1 MKSDRIYLD
10 VECYKDYFLV
20 SFLRESTGNILD
32 IELHADLPLDKEKLA
47 AIMGKNQTISFNG
60 NGYDLYM
67 ITAALKGFPNE
78 KLKTFSDKIIKSNL
92 PSWRIAKDHGIH
104 IPSRWD
110 HIDVMDVAPG
120 IASLKIY
127 GGRLGAP
134 KLQDLPIKPDDSI
147 TPELR
152 EPIRCYCHNDLYTTQ
167 YLSNKLIKQIELR
180 ESMSDQYGVDLRS
193 KSDAQIAETVIKS
206 ELEKMTGKT
215 YRRFEAPDDYGFHY
229 KDPGIIEFKT
239 EKLKAIFKNILAHK
253 FELSGNGSVKMPD
266 FLKKE
271 PIEFDGAKYQMG
283 IGGLHSCEKKQYIKP
298 SSKQLLFDIDVA
310 SYYPNII
317 LQQRMAPKSMGAQFL
332 KVYQSI
338 VDRRIKAKKRVGEI
352 EKELAD
358 LKRRLKMDNSEILK
372 KIEALESELAYQ
384 KAQTNTLK
392 ISINGSFGK
401 LGSKW
406 STLYAPELLIQ
417 TTITGQLALLM
428 LIESLAEKGIK
439 TVSANTDGV
448 VVLCDKDQEQT
459 VEEIVF
465 DWELTTSYTLERTDY
480 AALASRDVNNYL
492 AVKPDGSTK
501 GKGVFAPAGLSKN
514 PDTLIVYK
522 AVADFI
528 SKGVGIEQTIKECKD
543 VRQFV
548 KVRQV
553 KGGAIWRGE
562 ELGKATRFYYSSDIP
577 NDECLRYAI
586 NGNKVPMSDGARPIM
601 DLPDNPPTDIDYKRY
616 IDGAKQLLKE
626 CGYA

>member
-10 VECYKDYFLV
+10 TECYRDYFLV

-32 IELHADLPLDKEKLA
+32 LEYHADQPLDKKKLA
-47 AIMGKNQTISFNG
+47 AVMGKNQTISFNG

-67 ITAALKGFPNE
+67 IVAALKGFSNE
-78 KLKTFSDKIIKSNL
+78 ALKRLSDKMIKSNQA
-92 PSWRIAKDHGIH
+92 SWRIAKDHDIY
-104 IPSRWD
+104 IPARWD
-110 HIDVMDVAPG
+110 HIDIMDVAPG
-120 IASLKIY
+120 MASLKIY

-134 KLQDLPIKPDDSI
+134 KLQDLPIRPDDSI

-152 EPIRCYCHNDLYTTQ
+152 EPMRLYCHNDLYTTQ
-167 YLSNKLIKQIELR
+167 MLCNKLIKQIELR
-180 ESMSDQYGVDLRS
+180 ESMSEQYGVDLRS

-206 ELEKMTGKT
+206 ELEKMTNKT
-215 YRRFEAPDDYGFHY
+215 YRRFEAPDDYGFRY
-229 KDPGIIEFKT
+229 KNPGVIEFKT
-239 EKLKAIFKNILAHK
+239 EKLKTIFKNILVHK
-253 FELSGNGSVKMPD
+253 FELSANGSVKMPD

-271 PIEFDGAKYQMG
+271 PIEFDGARYQMG
-283 IGGLHSCEKKQYIKP
+283 IGGLHSCEKQQYIKP
-298 SSKQLLFDIDVA
+298 SSNQLLFDIDVA

-317 LQQRMAPKSMGAQFL
+317 LQQRMAPKSMGAPFL

-338 VDRRIKAKKRVGEI
+338 VDRRIKAKKAGDKVV
-352 EKELAD
+352 AD
-358 LKRRLKMDNSEILK
+358 
-372 KIEALESELAYQ
+372 
-384 KAQTNTLK
+384 TLK
-392 ISINGSFGK
+392 IVVNGSFGK

-428 LIESLAEKGIK
+428 LIEALAEKGVK

-448 VVLCDKDQEQT
+448 VVLCDKGQEQT

-480 AALASRDVNNYL
+480 SAIASRDVNNYL

-501 GKGVFAPAGLSKN
+501 GKGVFATPGLSKN
-514 PDTLIVYK
+514 PDAMIIYK
-522 AVADFI
+522 AVAEHVANGTPIDRT
-528 SKGVGIEQTIKECKD
+528 VIECRDIK
-543 VRQFV
+543 QFV

-553 KGGAIWRGE
+553 KGGAIWRGQ
-562 ELGKATRFYYSSDIP
+562 ELGKATRFYYSGDIP
-577 NDECLRYAI
+577 ESECLRYVL

-601 DLPDNPPTDIDYKRY
+601 DLPDELPADIDYQRY
-616 IDGAKQLLKE
+616 IDSANQLLKDI
-626 CGYA
+626 GYVN

>member
-10 VECYKDYFLV
+10 VECYIDYFLV

-32 IELHADLPLDKEKLA
+32 IEYHADKPLDKKKLA

-67 ITAALKGFPNE
+67 IFAALKGFSNAALK
-78 KLKTFSDKIIKSNL
+78 KLSDKIIKSNQA
-92 PSWRIAKDHGIH
+92 SWRIAKDFDIH
-104 IPSRWD
+104 IPARWD
-110 HIDVMDVAPG
+110 HIDIMDVAPG
-120 IASLKIY
+120 MVSLKIY

-147 TPELR
+147 TPDLR
-152 EPIRCYCHNDLYTTQ
+152 EPMRLYCHNDLRTTQ
-167 YLSNKLIKQIELR
+167 MLCNKLVKQIELR
-180 ESMSDQYGVDLRS
+180 ESMSEQYGVDLRS

-215 YRRFEAPDDYGFHY
+215 YRRFEAPDNYDFRY
-229 KDPGIIEFKT
+229 KDSGIIEFKT
-239 EKLKAIFKNILAHK
+239 EKLKSIFKSILAHK

-271 PIEFDGAKYQMG
+271 PIEFDGARYQMG
-283 IGGLHSCEKKQYIKP
+283 IGGLHSCEKQQYVKP
-298 SSKQLLFDIDVA
+298 SSNQLLFDIDVA

-317 LQQRMAPKSMGAQFL
+317 LQQRMAPKSMGAPFL

-338 VDRRIKAKKRVGEI
+338 VDRRIKAKKAGDKVV
-352 EKELAD
+352 AD
-358 LKRRLKMDNSEILK
+358 
-372 KIEALESELAYQ
+372 
-384 KAQTNTLK
+384 TLK
-392 ISINGSFGK
+392 IVVNGSFGK

-428 LIESLAEKGIK
+428 LIEALAEKGVK

-480 AALASRDVNNYL
+480 SAIASRDVNNYL

-501 GKGVFAPAGLSKN
+501 GKGVFASPGLSKN
-514 PDTLIVYK
+514 PDALIVYN
-522 AVADFI
+522 AVANYVANGTPIVRTVVECRD
-528 SKGVGIEQTIKECKD
+528 IK
-543 VRQFV
+543 QFV

-553 KGGAIWRGE
+553 KGGAIWRDE
-562 ELGKATRFYYSSDIP
+562 ELGKATRFYYSADIP
-577 NDECLRYAI
+577 ESECLRYVL
-586 NGNKVPMSDGARPIM
+586 NGNKVPMSDGARPLM
-601 DLPDNPPTDIDYKRY
+601 DLPDEFPNDVDYHRY
-616 IDGAKQLLKE
+616 IQSANQLLKDI
-626 CGYA
+626 GYVN

>member
-10 VECYKDYFLV
+10 VECYRDYFLA
-20 SFLRESTGNILD
+20 SFLRESTAKKLD
-32 IELHADLPLDKEKLA
+32 IEYHADQPLDKKKLA
-47 AIMGKNQTISFNG
+47 AVMGKNQTISFNG

-67 ITAALKGFPNE
+67 ITAALKGFSNE
-78 KLKTFSDKIIKSNL
+78 ALKKLSDKIIKSNQA
-92 PSWRIAKDHGIH
+92 SWRIAKDFDIY
-104 IPSRWD
+104 IPDRWN
-110 HIDVMDVAPG
+110 HIDIMDVAPG
-120 IASLKIY
+120 MASLKIY

-134 KLQDLPIKPDDSI
+134 KLQDLPIKPDNSI

-152 EPIRCYCHNDLYTTQ
+152 EPMRRYCHNDLYTTQ
-167 YLSNKLIKQIELR
+167 LLCNKLIKQIELR
-180 ESMSDQYGVDLRS
+180 ESMSEQYDVDLRS

-215 YRRFEAPDDYGFHY
+215 YRRFEAPDDYGFRY

-239 EKLKAIFKNILAHK
+239 EKLKAIFKSILAHK
-253 FELSGNGSVKMPD
+253 FELSANGSVKMPD

-271 PIEFDGAKYQMG
+271 PIEFDGANYQMG
-283 IGGLHSCEKKQYIKP
+283 IGGLHSCEKQQYVKP
-298 SSKQLLFDIDVA
+298 SSNQLLFDIDVA

-317 LQQRMAPKSMGAQFL
+317 LQQRMAPKSMGAPFL

-338 VDRRIKAKKRVGEI
+338 VDRRIKAKKAGDKVV
-352 EKELAD
+352 AD
-358 LKRRLKMDNSEILK
+358 
-372 KIEALESELAYQ
+372 
-384 KAQTNTLK
+384 TLK
-392 ISINGSFGK
+392 IVVNGSFGK

-428 LIESLAEKGIK
+428 LIEALAEKGVK

-448 VVLCDKDQEQT
+448 VVLCDKEQEQT

-480 AALASRDVNNYL
+480 SAIASRDVNNYL

-501 GKGVFAPAGLSKN
+501 GKGVFASPGLSKN
-514 PDTLIVYK
+514 PDTMIVYK
-522 AVADFI
+522 AVAEHVANGTPIDRT
-528 SKGVGIEQTIKECKD
+528 VIECRDIK
-543 VRQFV
+543 QFV

-553 KGGAIWRGE
+553 KGGAVWRGQ
-562 ELGKATRFYYSSDIP
+562 ELGKATRFYYSGDIP
-577 NDECLRYAI
+577 ECECLRYAL
-586 NGNKVPMSDGARPIM
+586 NGNKVPMSDGARPLM
-601 DLPDNPPTDIDYKRY
+601 DLPDEFPYDVDYYRY
-616 IDGAKQLLKE
+616 IQSANQLLKDI
-626 CGYA
+626 GYA

>member
-1 MKSDRIYLD
+1 MKPDRIYLD
-10 VECYKDYFLV
+10 VECYIDYFLV

-32 IELHADLPLDKEKLA
+32 IEYHADQPLDKKKLA
-47 AIMGKNQTISFNG
+47 AVVGKNQTISFNG

-67 ITAALKGFPNE
+67 IVAALKGFSNE
-78 KLKTFSDKIIKSNL
+78 ALKKLSDKIIKSNQAH
-92 PSWRIAKDHGIH
+92 WRIAKDFDIY
-104 IPSRWD
+104 IPARWD
-110 HIDVMDVAPG
+110 HIDIMDVPLG
-120 IASLKIY
+120 MASLKIY

-147 TPELR
+147 TPDLR
-152 EPIRCYCHNDLYTTQ
+152 EPMRLYCHNDLYTTQ
-167 YLSNKLIKQIELR
+167 MLCNKLIKQIELR
-180 ESMSDQYGVDLRS
+180 ESMSEQYGVDLRS

-215 YRRFEAPDDYGFHY
+215 YRRFEAPDDYGFKY

-253 FELSGNGSVKMPD
+253 FELYRNGSVG
-266 FLKKE
+266 FGTLKKE

-283 IGGLHSCEKKQYIKP
+283 IGGLHSCEKQQYIKP
-298 SSKQLLFDIDVA
+298 SSNQLLFDIDVA

-317 LQQRMAPKSMGAQFL
+317 LQQRMAPKSMGAPFL

-338 VDRRIKAKKRVGEI
+338 VDRRIKAKKAGDKVV
-352 EKELAD
+352 AD
-358 LKRRLKMDNSEILK
+358 
-372 KIEALESELAYQ
+372 
-384 KAQTNTLK
+384 TLK
-392 ISINGSFGK
+392 IVVNGSFGK

-428 LIESLAEKGIK
+428 LIEALAEKGVK

-448 VVLCDKDQEQT
+448 VVLCDKEQEQT

-480 AALASRDVNNYL
+480 SAIASRDVNNYL

-501 GKGVFAPAGLSKN
+501 GKGVFASPGLSKN
-514 PDTLIVYK
+514 PDAMIIYK
-522 AVADFI
+522 AVAEHVTNGTPIDRT
-528 SKGVGIEQTIKECKD
+528 VIECRDIK
-543 VRQFV
+543 QFV

-553 KGGAIWRGE
+553 KGGAVWRGE
-562 ELGKATRFYYSSDIP
+562 ELGKATRFYYSADIP
-577 NDECLRYAI
+577 EGECLRYVL
-586 NGNKVPMSDGARPIM
+586 NGNKVPMSDGARPLM
-601 DLPDNPPTDIDYKRY
+601 DLPDEFPDDVDHYRY
-616 IDGAKQLLKE
+616 IQSANQLLKDI
-626 CGYA
+626 GYA

>member
-1 MKSDRIYLD
+1 MKPDRIYLD
-10 VECYKDYFLV
+10 VECYKNYFLV

-32 IELHADLPLDKEKLA
+32 IEYHADQPLDKKKLA
-47 AIMGKNQTISFNG
+47 AVMGKNQTVSFNG

-67 ITAALKGFPNE
+67 ITAALKGYSNE
-78 KLKTFSDKIIKSNL
+78 KLKSFSDKMIKSNL
-92 PSWRIAKDHGIH
+92 PSWRIAKDHEIYV
-104 IPSRWD
+104 PRKWD

-120 IASLKIY
+120 VASLKIY
-127 GGRLGAP
+127 GGRLGAT

-152 EPIRCYCHNDLYTTQ
+152 KPMRLYCHNDLYTTQ
-167 YLSNKLIKQIELR
+167 LLCNTLTKQIELR

-193 KSDAQIAETVIKS
+193 KSDAQIAETIIKS

-215 YRRFEAPDDYGFHY
+215 YRRFEAPDDYGFRY

-271 PIEFDGAKYQMG
+271 PIQFDGAKYQMG
-283 IGGLHSCEKKQYIKP
+283 IGGLHSCEKQQYVKP
-298 SSKQLLFDIDVA
+298 SSNQLLFDIDVA

-317 LQQRMAPKSMGAQFL
+317 LQQRMAPKSMGAPFL

-338 VDRRIKAKKRVGEI
+338 VDRRMKAKKAGNKPV
-352 EKELAD
+352 AD
-358 LKRRLKMDNSEILK
+358 
-372 KIEALESELAYQ
+372 
-384 KAQTNTLK
+384 TLK
-392 ISINGSFGK
+392 IAVNGSFGK
-401 LGSKW
+401 LGSRW

-428 LIESLAEKGIK
+428 LIESLAEKGVK
-439 TVSANTDGV
+439 TMSANTDGI

-480 AALASRDVNNYL
+480 AAIASRDVNNYL

-501 GKGVFAPAGLSKN
+501 GKGVFAQASLSKN

-522 AVADFI
+522 SVADFI

-543 VRQFV
+543 VKQFV

-553 KGGAIWRGE
+553 KGGAIWRGA
-562 ELGKATRFYYSSDIP
+562 ELGKATRFYYSSNIP
-577 NDECLRYAI
+577 DDECLRYVL
-586 NGNKVPMSDGARPIM
+586 NGNKVPTSDGARPLM
-601 DLPDNPPTDIDYKRY
+601 DLPDELPTDIDYQRY
-616 IDGAKQLLKE
+616 IESAEKLLKE

>member
-1 MKSDRIYLD
+1 MKLDRIYLD

-32 IELHADLPLDKEKLA
+32 IEFHADQPLDKKKLA

-67 ITAALKGFPNE
+67 IAAALTGFPNE
-78 KLKTFSDKIIKSNL
+78 ALKKLSDKIIKSNL
-92 PSWRIAKDHGIH
+92 PAWRIAKDHEIH

-110 HIDVMDVAPG
+110 HIDIMDVAPG
-120 IASLKIY
+120 MASLKIY

-134 KLQDLPIKPDDSI
+134 KLQDLPIKPDDAI

-152 EPIRCYCHNDLYTTQ
+152 EPMRLYCHNDLYTTQ
-167 YLSNKLIKQIELR
+167 LLCNKLIKQLELR
-180 ESMSDQYGVDLRS
+180 ESMSEQYGVDLRS

-206 ELEKMTGKT
+206 ELEKMTGKN
-215 YRRFEAPDDYGFHY
+215 YRRFEAPDDYGFKY

-239 EKLKAIFKNILAHK
+239 EKLKSIFAKIKTHK
-253 FELSGNGSVKMPD
+253 FSLTANGSVKMPE

-283 IGGLHSCEKKQYIKP
+283 IGGLHSCEKQQYVKP
-298 SSKQLLFDIDVA
+298 SSNQLLFDIDVA

-317 LQQRMAPKSMGAQFL
+317 LQQQIAPKSMGVPFL

-338 VDRRIKAKKRVGEI
+338 VDRRIKAKNAGDKVV
-352 EKELAD
+352 AD
-358 LKRRLKMDNSEILK
+358 
-372 KIEALESELAYQ
+372 
-384 KAQTNTLK
+384 TLK
-392 ISINGSFGK
+392 IVVNGSFGK

-417 TTITGQLALLM
+417 TTMTGQLALLM
-428 LIESLAEKGIK
+428 LIEALAEKGVK
-439 TVSANTDGV
+439 TMSANTDGV
-448 VVLCDKDQEQT
+448 VVLCGKDQEQT

-480 AALASRDVNNYL
+480 AAMASRDVNNYL
-492 AVKPDGSTK
+492 AVKHDGSTK
-501 GKGVFAPAGLSKN
+501 GKGVFAKPGLSKN
-514 PDTLIVYK
+514 PDTLIIYK
-522 AVADFI
+522 AVADYVA
-528 SKGVGIEQTIKECKD
+528 KGVPIEQTIKECND
-543 VRQFV
+543 VKQFV

-553 KGGAIWRGE
+553 KGGAIWRDE
-562 ELGKATRFYYSSDIP
+562 ELGKATRFYYSSDVSP
-577 NDECLRYAI
+577 DECLRYVL
-586 NGNKVPMSDGARPIM
+586 NGNKVPMSDGAKPLM
-601 DLPDNPPTDIDYKRY
+601 DLPDQFPDDVDYKRY
-616 IDGAKQLLKE
+616 IDSANQLLKDI
-626 CGYA
+626 GYA

>member
-1 MKSDRIYLD
+1 MKLDRIYLD

-32 IELHADLPLDKEKLA
+32 IEFHADQPLDKKKLA

-67 ITAALKGFPNE
+67 IDAALKGFPNE
-78 KLKTFSDKIIKSNL
+78 ALKKLSDKIIKSNL
-92 PSWRIAKDHGIH
+92 PAWRIAKDHEIH

-110 HIDVMDVAPG
+110 HIDIMDVAPG
-120 IASLKIY
+120 MASLKIY

-134 KLQDLPIKPDDSI
+134 KLQDLPIKPDDAI

-152 EPIRCYCHNDLYTTQ
+152 EPMRLYCHNDLYTTQ
-167 YLSNKLIKQIELR
+167 LLCNKLIKQLELR
-180 ESMSDQYGVDLRS
+180 ESMSEQYGVDLRS

-206 ELEKMTGKT
+206 ELEKMTGKN
-215 YRRFEAPDDYGFHY
+215 YRRFEAPDDYGFKY

-239 EKLKAIFKNILAHK
+239 EKLKSIFAKIKTHK
-253 FELSGNGSVKMPD
+253 FSLTANGSVKMPE

-283 IGGLHSCEKKQYIKP
+283 IGGLHSCEKQQYVKP
-298 SSKQLLFDIDVA
+298 SSNQLLFDIDVA

-317 LQQRMAPKSMGAQFL
+317 LQQQIAPKSMGVPFL

-338 VDRRIKAKKRVGEI
+338 VDRRIKAKNAGDKVV
-352 EKELAD
+352 AD
-358 LKRRLKMDNSEILK
+358 
-372 KIEALESELAYQ
+372 
-384 KAQTNTLK
+384 TLK
-392 ISINGSFGK
+392 IVVNGSFGK

-417 TTITGQLALLM
+417 TTMTGQLALLM
-428 LIESLAEKGIK
+428 LIEALAEKGVK
-439 TVSANTDGV
+439 TMSANTDGV
-448 VVLCDKDQEQT
+448 VVLCGKDQEQT

-480 AALASRDVNNYL
+480 AAMASRDVNNYL
-492 AVKPDGSTK
+492 AVKHDGSTK
-501 GKGVFAPAGLSKN
+501 GKGVFAKPGLSKN
-514 PDTLIVYK
+514 PDTLIIYK
-522 AVADFI
+522 AVADYVA
-528 SKGVGIEQTIKECKD
+528 KGVPIEQTIKECND
-543 VRQFV
+543 VKQFV

-553 KGGAIWRGE
+553 KGGAIWRDE
-562 ELGKATRFYYSSDIP
+562 ELGKATRFYYSSDVSP
-577 NDECLRYAI
+577 DECLRYVL
-586 NGNKVPMSDGARPIM
+586 NGNKVPMSDGAKPLM
-601 DLPDNPPTDIDYKRY
+601 DLPDQFPDDVDYKRY
-616 IDGAKQLLKE
+616 IDSANQLLKDI
-626 CGYA
+626 GYA